1 MALRRGWMEDES
13 VAGASED
20 DAALALRA
28 RADRAAFGILYDRYV
43 DRIYGYCYWRLQTH
57 AGAEDATSQT
67 FLKALAAL
75 ASYRPE
81 TASFRAWLFTIAS
94 RVVIDTYRARRPT
107 TGLDDAAEVRSA
119 ESGPEQLALAAET
132 RREVTALL
140 AHLPD
145 EQSHLVQLRLAGLT
159 DREIAA
165 VLGKSH
171 GAVRVAQHRAL
182 KRLRE
187 LAAAGHLAPLDP
199 TVDRTAAPTTETD
212 Q

>member
-1 MALRRGWMEDES
+1 MEDEP
-13 VAGASED
+13 VPWASED

-28 RADRAAFGILYDRYV
+28 RTDRSAFGILYDRYV
-43 DRIYGYCYWRLQTH
+43 DRIYGYCYRLLQTH

-75 ASYRPE
+75 ASYRAE

-94 RVVIDTYRARRPT
+94 RVVIDTYRSHRPT
-107 TGLDDAAEVRSA
+107 TGLVDAAEVRSA
-119 ESGPEQLALAAET
+119 EFGPEQLALAAET

-145 EQSHLVQLRLAGLT
+145 EQSHLVELRLAGLT
-159 DREIAA
+159 DREIAD

-171 GAVRVAQHRAL
+171 GAVRIAQHRAL

-187 LAAAGHLAPLDP
+187 LVATGHLAPLDP
-199 TVDRTAAPTTETD
+199 TFDGTTAPTTETD
-212 Q
+212 R